1 MGVKISPAKE
11 LDIQGQGCKRSS
23 LPSKGRGR
31 ILERPRLS
39 GGGDVEP
46 LAEAWQVYHH
56 LWA

>member
-1 MGVKISPAKE
+1 MKSSPVKE

-31 ILERPRLS
+31 ILERPWVS
-39 GGGDVEP
+39 GAGDVEP

>member
-1 MGVKISPAKE
+1 MNSSPVKE
-11 LDIQGQGCKRSS
+11 LDVQGRGCKRSS
-23 LPSKGRGR
+23 LPSKGRGK
-31 ILERPRLS
+31 ILERLQLS

>member
-1 MGVKISPAKE
+1 MGVNSSPVKE
-11 LDIQGQGCKRSS
+11 LDVQGRGCKRSS
-23 LPSKGRGR
+23 LPSKGRGK
-31 ILERPRLS
+31 ILERLQLS